1 MAVMVQTLALNS
13 AHDLALNSADSLT
26 MLTGSAAV
34 AAACQTACLTQLG
47 ECVLQTGY
55 GLPNFSLI
63 WNGVPDYALWQSY
76 LESILLNVAGV
87 TGVQGITLKAA
98 DHVLTYAARITTIY
112 DQQPVL
118 VQGNING

>member
-1 MAVMVQTLALNS
+1 MVQTLALNS
-13 AHDLALNSADSLT
+13 SHDLALDSAGSLT

-55 GLPNFSLI
+55 GLPNFSLV
-63 WNGVPDYALWQSY
+63 WVGTPDYALWQSY
-76 LESILLNVAGV
+76 LESILLNVPGV
-87 TGVQGITLKAA
+87 TGVQSITLSAA
-98 DHVLTYAARITTIY
+98 DHVLSYTARITTIY